1 MRKYETMFI
10 VNPDLEDDAT
20 EEIVEKITDTI
31 DENKGEIS
39 NIDKWGTKNLAY
51 ELDDHKAGYYTVV
64 NFEGESETID
74 ELERAYRLD
83 DNILRFIILRDEQ

>member
-31 DENKGEIS
+31 DENEGEIS
-39 NIDKWGTKNLAY
+39 NIDKWGTKKLAY

-64 NFEGESETID
+64 NFKGESETVD
-74 ELERAYRLD
+74 ELERAYRLN